1 MGNGAAQASATPQCL
16 NIHCSKCSLWSNAS
30 PNSSQLAALHEKH
43 AIQNHF
49 PAQSTFIPGRL
60 ITDNV
65 LAAFE
70 INHYVK
76 QRTRGK
82 EGHFALKLDM
92 SKAYDRV
99 VWDFLRGYPLSPYL
113 LLFVAEAFSCMLQEA
128 ERRGEIKGVAIA
140 RGAPRISH
148 LLFVDDT
155 IIFGIAR
162 EEAMLVIKR
171 ILRLFG
177 QASEQEV
184 NFEKSSMVVSRNVG
198 DMEKRRMAN
207 ILGVMLVPRHEK
219 YLGLPTIV
227 GKARGYLFQGIKDRV
242 WCRVQGWNAKLLS
255 QAGRGVLIK
264 AVLQSIPTNVMSCF
278 RLPDYFLHEIE
289 VMMAN
294 FWWHSKGER
303 CTHWVGWSE
312 MCKPKEEGGLG
323 FRELKAFN

>member
-1 MGNGAAQASATPQCL
+1 MGNGAAHASATPQCL

-43 AIQNHF
+43 AIQKGIQLHV
-49 PAQSTFIPGRL
+49 AGGR
-60 ITDNV
+60 T
-65 LAAFE
+65 
-70 INHYVK
+70 
-76 QRTRGK
+76 Q
-82 EGHFALKLDM
+82 
-92 SKAYDRV
+92 
-99 VWDFLRGYPLSPYL
+99 
-113 LLFVAEAFSCMLQEA
+113 
-128 ERRGEIKGVAIA
+128 GEIKEVAIA
-140 RGAPRISH
+140 RGAPRTSH
-148 LLFVDDT
+148 LLLVDDT

-162 EEAMLVIKR
+162 EEAMLAIKR

-323 FRELKAFN
+323 FRELKTFNRALLAKQGWRLIKKPDSLVSQTLKAKYFPGLSFLDAQLGSRPSLT